1 MTDNERKEI
10 VQLRLDNAGEA
21 IYKQTAESLMP
32 EVYEFVK
39 TIKELIK

>member
-10 VQLRLDNAGEA
+10 V
-21 IYKQTAESLMP
+21 ESLML

-39 TIKELIK
+39 TIKGLIK